1 MKFIIK
7 TKKKSFTDSV
17 KELRKS
23 LDCEVMEK
31 GRAYPIGTIREWK
44 GEKYIKTA
52 QGWKPK
58 TDGRQPGKTEDKKT
72 NTTNTTENQD
82 IKISK
87 VGDIVEFTTD
97 KGNKIKGEVVAVGQD
112 GVQVKNEGVVYKV
125 RHENIESSVSK
136 NVEILMDKT
145 FVQSGWRNGS
155 DGLQPKSFDTIE
167 GLYKGVEA
175 VQKEFNDLSESVKEQ
190 FKELNPLLLKRT
202 SLKGVDRVKEKLR
215 EDAKD
220 SLTKARE
227 AGDLNFKPKEYD
239 EKTDTYHCRTI
250 RDCDGHTFCMNS
262 LEDVSKVMQFY
273 NKQGYVVRMKNN
285 FAKPSPVGYSD
296 INMNIKLS
304 NGAIVEM
311 QLNTTANMV
320 AKERY
325 GHSLYEV
332 YRSVGSNPKY
342 NELKDLMSKAQESLY
357 GLANQHSKNGN
368 FPEVPNGNIFAKE
381 YKYQPYADSI
391 KDYVEKALPMFEQ
404 AKKDGVLNKKTIEHF
419 EHLVSYIK

>member
-1 MKFIIK
+1 MKFVIK

-58 TDGRQPGKTEDKKT
+58 TDGRQPKKT
-72 NTTNTTENQD
+72 VAKKTTKTTSSSSSTTPTTSTN
-82 IKISK
+82 I
-87 VGDIVEFTTD
+87 GDSVTFTTPS
-97 KGNKIKGEVVAVGQD
+97 GVKITDAEVVNMGTS
-112 GVQVKNEGVVYKV
+112 GVQAKKDGVVYKV

-136 NVEILMDKT
+136 NVDILLDKSLVNT
-145 FVQSGWRNGS
+145 KWRNGS

-167 GLYKGVEA
+167 GLYKGVGA

-202 SLKGVDRVKEKLR
+202 SLKGVDRIKEKLR
-215 EDAKD
+215 EDAKGE
-220 SLTKARE
+220 SNPEIAKQI
-227 AGDLNFKPKEYD
+227 YD

-262 LEDVSKVMQFY
+262 LEDVSKLMQFY
-273 NKQGYVVRMKNN
+273 NKQDYVVRMKNN

-296 INMNIKLS
+296 INMNIRLS

-332 YRSVGSNPKY
+332 YRSIENNPKY
-342 NELKDLMSKAQESLY
+342 NELKELMGKAQESLY
-357 GLANQHSKNGN
+357 ELANQHSRNGD

-419 EHLVSYIK
+419 EHLVSYLK

>member
-7 TKKKSFTDSV
+7 TKKKSYTNQV
-17 KELRKS
+17 KEISKS
-23 LDCEVMEK
+23 LTTDDVMEK
-31 GRAYPIGTIREWK
+31 GKAYPIGTIREWK
-44 GEKYIKTA
+44 GQKYIKTA

-58 TDGRQPGKTEDKKT
+58 TEGRKQGKKEDNTKT
-72 NTTNTTENQD
+72 AATTD
-82 IKISK
+82 IKISEI
-87 VGDIVEFTTD
+87 GDIVEFTTD

-112 GVQVKNEGVVYKV
+112 GVQVKKDGVVYKV
-125 RHENIESSVSK
+125 KHENIETSVSK
-136 NVEILMDKT
+136 NVDILLDKSLVNT
-145 FVQSGWRNGS
+145 KWRNGS

-167 GLYKGVEA
+167 GLYKGVGA

-202 SLKGVDRVKEKLR
+202 SLKGVDRIKEKLR
-215 EDAKD
+215 EDAKGE
-220 SLTKARE
+220 SNPEIAKQI
-227 AGDLNFKPKEYD
+227 YD

-262 LEDVSKVMQFY
+262 LEDVSKLMQFY
-273 NKQGYVVRMKNN
+273 NKQDYVVRMKNN

-296 INMNIKLS
+296 INMNIRLS

-332 YRSVGSNPKY
+332 YRSIENNPKY
-342 NELKDLMSKAQESLY
+342 NELKELMGKAQESLY
-357 GLANQHSKNGN
+357 ELANQHSRNGD

-419 EHLVSYIK
+419 EHLVSYLK

>member
-7 TKKKSFTDSV
+7 TKKKSYTNQV
-17 KELRKS
+17 KEISKS
-23 LDCEVMEK
+23 LTTDDVMEK
-31 GRAYPIGTIREWK
+31 GKAYPVGTIREWK
-44 GEKYIKTA
+44 GQKYIKTA

-58 TDGRQPGKTEDKKT
+58 TEGRKQGKKEDNTKT
-72 NTTNTTENQD
+72 AATTD
-82 IKISK
+82 IKISEI
-87 VGDIVEFTTD
+87 GDIVEFTTD

-112 GVQVKNEGVVYKV
+112 GVQVKKDGVVYKV
-125 RHENIESSVSK
+125 KHENIETSVSK
-136 NVEILMDKT
+136 NVDILLDKSLVNT
-145 FVQSGWRNGS
+145 KWRNGS

-167 GLYKGVEA
+167 GLYKGVGA

-202 SLKGVDRVKEKLR
+202 SLKGVDRIKEKLR
-215 EDAKD
+215 EDAKGE
-220 SLTKARE
+220 SNPEIAKQI
-227 AGDLNFKPKEYD
+227 YD

-262 LEDVSKVMQFY
+262 LEDVSKLMQFY
-273 NKQGYVVRMKNN
+273 NKQDYVVRMKNN

-296 INMNIKLS
+296 INMNIRLS

-332 YRSVGSNPKY
+332 YRSIENNPKY
-342 NELKDLMSKAQESLY
+342 NELKELMGKAQESLY
-357 GLANQHSKNGN
+357 ELANQHSRNGD

-419 EHLVSYIK
+419 EHLVSYLK

>member
-1 MKFIIK
+1 MKFVIK

-58 TDGRQPGKTEDKKT
+58 TEGRKQGKKEDKKRD
-72 NTTNTTENQD
+72 NTKTASTTD
-82 IKISK
+82 IKISEI
-87 VGDIVEFTTD
+87 GDIVEFTTD

-112 GVQVKNEGVVYKV
+112 GVQAKKDGVIYKV

-136 NVEILMDKT
+136 NVDILLDKSLVNT
-145 FVQSGWRNGS
+145 KWRNGS

-167 GLYKGVEA
+167 GLYKGVGA

-202 SLKGVDRVKEKLR
+202 SLKGVDRIKEKLR
-215 EDAKD
+215 EDAKGE
-220 SLTKARE
+220 SNPEIAKQI
-227 AGDLNFKPKEYD
+227 YD

-262 LEDVSKVMQFY
+262 LEDVSKLMQFY
-273 NKQGYVVRMKNN
+273 NKQDYVVRMKNN

-296 INMNIKLS
+296 INMNIRLS

-332 YRSVGSNPKY
+332 YRSIENNPKY
-342 NELKDLMSKAQESLY
+342 NELKELMGKAQESLY
-357 GLANQHSKNGN
+357 ELANQHSRNGD

-419 EHLVSYIK
+419 EHLVSYLK